1 VVTDRLPAL
10 GFTPRRGPL
19 ALAWGDNHGTR
30 RRAPDAE
37 LGADRAEIAAD
48 TISRRREI
56 ARRAVLAR
64 RRPMLLRGAAGKLL
78 LPSPTNADAKPNPNP
93 SPKPNSFPNPHPYPN
108 PDPNPN
114 S

>member
-1 VVTDRLPAL
+1 MVTDRLPAL
-10 GFTPRRGPL
+10 GFTARRGPL

-30 RRAPDAE
+30 LYSAPDAE

-78 LPSPTNADAKPNPNP
+78 LPSPPNANAKPNP
-93 SPKPNSFPNPHPYPN
+93 KPNP
-108 PDPNPN
+108 
-114 S
+114 

>member
-1 VVTDRLPAL
+1 MVTDRLPAL
-10 GFTPRRGPL
+10 GFTSRRGPL

-78 LPSPTNADAKPNPNP
+78 LTPMLSPLTPMLRLTLSLAPNLVLP
-93 SPKPNSFPNPHPYPN
+93 
-108 PDPNPN
+108 
-114 S
+114 

>member
-1 VVTDRLPAL
+1 MPAL
-10 GFTPRRGPL
+10 GFTARRGPL

-30 RRAPDAE
+30 LYSAPDAE

-78 LPSPTNADAKPNPNP
+78 LTPMLSPLTPMLSLTLSLTPNLALTLTLTLN
-93 SPKPNSFPNPHPYPN
+93 
-108 PDPNPN
+108 PNPN

>member
-1 VVTDRLPAL
+1 MVTDQLPAL
-10 GFTPRRGPL
+10 GFTARRGPL

-78 LPSPTNADAKPNPNP
+78 LTPMLSPLTPMSSLTLSLAPNLVLP
-93 SPKPNSFPNPHPYPN
+93 
-108 PDPNPN
+108 
-114 S
+114 

>member
-1 VVTDRLPAL
+1 MVTDQLPAL
-10 GFTPRRGPL
+10 GFTSRRGPL

-78 LPSPTNADAKPNPNP
+78 LTPMLSPLTPMLSLTLSLTPNLALTLTLTLN
-93 SPKPNSFPNPHPYPN
+93 
-108 PDPNPN
+108 PNPN